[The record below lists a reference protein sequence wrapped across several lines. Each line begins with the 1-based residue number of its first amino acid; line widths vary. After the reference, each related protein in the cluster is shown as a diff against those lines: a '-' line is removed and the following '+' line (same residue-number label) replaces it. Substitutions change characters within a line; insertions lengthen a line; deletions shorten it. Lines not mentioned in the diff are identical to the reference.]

1 MSYRSNLYALVHGS
15 DLISFLATLKVM
27 FLEGEFES
35 LNEAKGNEILDEN
48 SYARFVA
55 YCLTWFDGH
64 DDVDAI
70 NELFNNSIYSCLL
83 RIGEDSEDREFYTH
97 NRSLED
103 RFDVTVKVTVNFD

>member
-1 MSYRSNLYALVHGS
+1 MPYRSNLYALVHGS
-15 DLISFLATLKVM
+15 DLISFLATLKEHN
-27 FLEGEFES
+27 LEGEFES

-55 YCLTWFDGH
+55 YCLNWFDG

-70 NELFNNSIYSCLL
+70 NELFDNSIYSCLL

-97 NRSLED
+97 NRSLVD
-103 RFDVTVKVTVNFD
+103 RFDVTVTVTVNFD